1 MASWLKRL
9 LFGDES
15 AAPAPPAGA
24 GVARNNAS
32 PPGSAASATSPAA
45 SPAAPDP
52 SPDRGGLNFE
62 SAIAAHMAWKKRLD
76 DLLASGARDVLD
88 PLQVC
93 RDDQCELGRWLHGPA
108 ATKYAGLEG
117 YQRLRA
123 VHADFHQ
130 AAARVVT
137 LAQAGED
144 AAARDEIHRGAFAK
158 CSVQVKAELAKLYLD
173 IGN

>member
-15 AAPAPPAGA
+15 AAPATPAGA
-24 GVARNNAS
+24 GVVRHPAP
-32 PPGSAASATSPAA
+32 PPGGAAPAA
-45 SPAAPDP
+45 SPAAAPDP
-52 SPDRGGLNFE
+52 SPNRGGLNFE

-76 DLLASGARDVLD
+76 DLLSSEARDVLD

-117 YQRLRA
+117 YKRLRA

-144 AAARDEIHRGAFAK
+144 AAARDEIQRGAFAK

-173 IGN
+173 IGS